1 MPLPTALNGPT
12 RSMKTSEIYTA
23 LGTGYNLLQAT
34 KDYTSKTTG
43 KTMTNADNGKDW
55 KRN

>member
-12 RSMKTSEIYTA
+12 RSTKTSETYTV
-23 LGTGYNLLQAT
+23 LGTGYNLSQAT
-34 KDYTSKTTG
+34 KGYTSKTTG

-55 KRN
+55 KRK

>member
-12 RSMKTSEIYTA
+12 RSTKTSEIYTA
-23 LGTGYNLLQAT
+23 LGTGYNLSQAT
-34 KDYTSKTTG
+34 KGYTSKTTG

-55 KRN
+55 KRK